1 MALTITKTKRNS
13 VSGSKITAYMSV
25 TFDVSY
31 PAGGEAFDANA
42 ESGLGNIDEVR
53 ITTAQQGAGMHTFQY
68 DSTNKKILAFGST
81 TQASGDAVDVGG
93 AIGAGGLTLLELAN
107 TSDKLDGYRIDVV
120 ISGSR

>member
-13 VSGSKITAYMSV
+13 VSGSKITAYMQV
-25 TFDVSY
+25 EFDNNY

-53 ITTAQQGAGMHTFQY
+53 MTTNTQGAGMHTFQY
-68 DSTNKKILAFGST
+68 DAANKKILAFGST
-81 TQASGDAVDVGG
+81 TEASGDAVAAPA
-93 AIGAGGLTLLELAN
+93 AIAAGGLTLLELGN
-107 TSDKLDGYRIDVV
+107 TSDKLDGYKIDVA

>member
-31 PAGGEAFDANA
+31 PAGGEAFD
-42 ESGLGNIDEVR
+42 
-53 ITTAQQGAGMHTFQY
+53 
-68 DSTNKKILAFGST
+68 
-81 TQASGDAVDVGG
+81 GDAVDVGG

>member
-1 MALTITKTKRNS
+1 MSAMALTITKTKRNS

-53 ITTAQQGAGMHTFQY
+53 ITTAQQGAGMHTF
-68 DSTNKKILAFGST
+68 
-81 TQASGDAVDVGG
+81 
-93 AIGAGGLTLLELAN
+93 
-107 TSDKLDGYRIDVV
+107 R
-120 ISGSR
+120 RCR